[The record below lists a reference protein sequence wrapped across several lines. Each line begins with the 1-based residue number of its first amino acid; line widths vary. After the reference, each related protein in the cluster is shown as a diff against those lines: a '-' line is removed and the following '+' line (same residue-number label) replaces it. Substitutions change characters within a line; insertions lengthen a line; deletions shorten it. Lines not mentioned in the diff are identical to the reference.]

1 MGTGGMID
9 VPASASPHV
18 ARAITTARR
27 LIAGATSENT
37 RRSYETGWRQFS
49 IHAQGLGLE
58 PLGAH
63 PALVATFLGHLR
75 DGGASAQTLGSR
87 AAAIRFF
94 HRAAGLASP
103 TDQRVVRDLLEGARR
118 EDAGRDHGR
127 ATITAKRLAAALDLQ
142 GPPATPLAIRDRAI
156 VLLTFASGRRR
167 AEIAALNIEDL
178 DFGRPGFLIVTIRK
192 SKTDQSGAGQF
203 VAVPRLEHGPCA
215 VAALEAWLILIEKK
229 KGPLFVAFSPH
240 GELRETRIEGRLVAE
255 VVKRLFRDAGAA
267 PGEIDTMGA
276 HSLRRG
282 FVTSADMAGAT
293 TAQIM
298 DVTGHRD
305 PKSLRRYTR
314 RELLHDPVLLK
325 LFDA

>member
-1 MGTGGMID
+1 MTASVID
-9 VPASASPHV
+9 VPPSASPTV
-18 ARAITTARR
+18 ARAITTARK

-37 RRSYETGWRQFS
+37 RRSYATGWRQFTA
-49 IHAQGLGLE
+49 HAQSLGLE

-75 DGGASAQTLGSR
+75 EGGASSQTLSSR

-103 TDQRVVRDLLEGARR
+103 TEHRIVSDLLEGARR

-127 ATITAKRLAAALDLQ
+127 ATITAKRLAAALTLQ
-142 GPPATPLAIRDRAI
+142 GPPATPIAIRDRAI
-156 VLLTFASGRRR
+156 LLLTFASGRRR

-178 DFGRPGFLIVTIRK
+178 DFGRAGFLIITIRK
-192 SKTDQSGAGQF
+192 SKTDQGGVGQF
-203 VAVPRLEHGPCA
+203 VPVPRLETGPCA
-215 VAALEAWLILIEKK
+215 VAALEAWLSVIEKK
-229 KGPLFVAFSPH
+229 KGALFVAFSPH
-240 GELRETRIEGRLVAE
+240 GELRETRIEARLVAE
-255 VVKRLFRDAGAA
+255 VVKRLFRDAGAR
-267 PGEIDTMGA
+267 PGEIEAIGA

-293 TAQIM
+293 AAQIM

-314 RELLHDPVLLK
+314 RELLHDPVLPK
-325 LFDA
+325 LFGS

>member
-1 MGTGGMID
+1 VID
-9 VPASASPHV
+9 VPPSASPTV
-18 ARAITTARR
+18 ARAITTARQ

-37 RRSYETGWRQFS
+37 RRSYTTGWRRFTL
-49 IHAQGLGLE
+49 HAQSLGLE

-63 PALVATFLGHLR
+63 PALVATFLGHLC
-75 DGGASAQTLGSR
+75 DGGASSQTLGSR

-94 HRAAGLASP
+94 HREAGLASP
-103 TDQRVVRDLLEGARR
+103 TDHRIVRDLLEGARR
-118 EDAGRDHGR
+118 ADAGRDHGR
-127 ATITAKRLAAALDLQ
+127 ATITAKRLAAALELQ
-142 GPPATPLAIRDRAI
+142 GPPATPLAVRDRAI

-167 AEIAALNIEDL
+167 AEIAGLDVEDL

-192 SKTDQSGAGQF
+192 SKTDQGGAGQF

-215 VAALEAWLILIEKK
+215 VAAVEAWLAIYHQKK
-229 KGPLFVAFSPH
+229 KGALFVAFSPH
-240 GELRETRIEGRLVAE
+240 GEPRETRIEGRLVAD

-267 PGEIDTMGA
+267 PGEIGAIGA

-314 RELLHDPVLLK
+314 RELLHDPVLPK
-325 LFDA
+325 LFGA

>member
-1 MGTGGMID
+1 VID
-9 VPASASPHV
+9 VPPSASPTV
-18 ARAITTARR
+18 ARAITTARK
-27 LIAGATSENT
+27 LIDGATSENT
-37 RRSYETGWRQFS
+37 RRSYQTGWRQFTA
-49 IHAQGLGLE
+49 HAQALGLE

-75 DGGASAQTLGSR
+75 DGGASAQTLDSR

-94 HRAAGLASP
+94 HREAGLASP
-103 TDQRVVRDLLEGARR
+103 TEHRIVRDLLEGARR
-118 EDAGRDHGR
+118 ADVGRDHGR
-127 ATITAKRLAAALDLQ
+127 ATITAKRLAAALELQ

-156 VLLTFASGRRR
+156 LLLTFASGRRR
-167 AEIAALNIEDL
+167 AEIAGLNFEDM

-192 SKTDQSGAGQF
+192 SKTDQRGAGQF
-203 VAVPRLEHGPCA
+203 VAVPRLETGPCA
-215 VAALEAWLILIEKK
+215 VAAIEAWLGIRAQK

-255 VVKRLFRDAGAA
+255 VAKRLFRDAGAA
-267 PGEIDTMGA
+267 SGEIGAIGA

-314 RELLHDPVLLK
+314 RELLHNPVLPK
-325 LFDA
+325 LFQN

>member
-1 MGTGGMID
+1 MTSSVID
-9 VPASASPHV
+9 VPPSASPSV
-18 ARAITTARR
+18 ARAITTARK

-37 RRSYETGWRQFS
+37 RRSYATGWRQFTA
-49 IHAQGLGLE
+49 HAQSLGLE

-63 PALVATFLGHLR
+63 PAQVATFLGSLR

-103 TDQRVVRDLLEGARR
+103 TGQRVVRDMLEGARR

-127 ATITAKRLAAALDLQ
+127 ATITAKRLAASIELQ
-142 GPPATPLAIRDRAI
+142 GPPTTPIAIRDRAI
-156 VLLTFASGRRR
+156 LLLTFASGRRR
-167 AEIAALNIEDL
+167 AEIAGLNVEDL
-178 DFGRPGFLIVTIRK
+178 DFGRPGFVIVTIRK
-192 SKTDQSGAGQF
+192 SKTDQGGAGQF

-215 VAALEAWLILIEKK
+215 VAAVEAWLAIREQK
-229 KGPLFVAFSPH
+229 KGALFVAFSPH

-255 VVKRLFRDAGAA
+255 VVKRLFRDSGASRSDVDA
-267 PGEIDTMGA
+267 IGA

-314 RELLHDPVLLK
+314 RELLLDPVLPK
-325 LFDA
+325 LF